1 MPLLS
6 PAAARHARPALRA
19 ALVAA
24 TLLALPTSAAPATAV
39 TCQMLPQAA
48 WGWTCPLSLPAAGEG
63 GGELVLEL
71 DYTPPLRVQIAEVW
85 EVTSPAN
92 ESWQLVVRGSWSG
105 GRGSLVVAGPLRRA
119 AGLWRARPLGASVAP
134 VGVRLTV
141 SLREGGAAPQ

>member
-1 MPLLS
+1 VPFLS
-6 PAAARHARPALRA
+6 RAAARHAAPALRA

-39 TCQMLPQAA
+39 TCQMLPQAV

-92 ESWQLVVRGSWSG
+92 ESWQLSAWPESRSNGLFRWSPRIFSSLI
-105 GRGSLVVAGPLRRA
+105 GRGDMCCHE
-119 AGLWRARPLGASVAP
+119 AREKSEVEPEVI
-134 VGVRLTV
+134 
-141 SLREGGAAPQ
+141 EE